1 MIMKGR
7 KAIKVL
13 LVLSLSLL
21 VISGSAQTV
30 VKVSIGNVSAV
41 PGEVITIAIMI
52 EDVTNLG
59 VANINLSYDPSV
71 VHVLSVCDGEFDTG
85 AFSEINNSEGIARIG
100 AFQMQSAGLN
110 EDVMLCEV
118 ELKAVG
124 AAGVSS
130 GLKIDISELKDP
142 TPEGNDILAD
152 IEEGVFS
159 IIQPETAQTP
169 TPSPSPTLTPT
180 PAPITPELQEELEK
194 SEETTEI
201 PVVIN
206 TSKGGLAELTDYLYS
221 KDISYDILI
230 IPGMVRC
237 NATPAVIQELS
248 QKRFVERIEQDVR
261 VYAQTPTPVPSP
273 SPAPAGTPEPGIVSP
288 SPPVATPAEKP
299 MIPGFGILAAII
311 AISLLAVYLCLSLR
325 RKK

>member
-1 MIMKGR
+1 MKDMKR
-7 KAIKVL
+7 EKAIGVL
-13 LVLSLSLL
+13 LVFPLLLL
-21 VISGSAQTV
+21 VVPASAQTV
-30 VKVSIGNVSAV
+30 VSIGDASTPPDGVV
-41 PGEVITIAIMI
+41 TTAIMV
-52 EDVTNLG
+52 EDATNLG
-59 VANINLSYDPSV
+59 VASINLSYEPSV
-71 VHVLSVCDGEFDTG
+71 VHVLSVSDGDFDTG

-110 EDVMLCEV
+110 GEVKLCEV

-124 AAGVSS
+124 AAGASS
-130 GLKIDISELKDP
+130 RLKIDVSELKDV
-142 TPEGNDILAD
+142 TQEGKDISAD

-169 TPSPSPTLTPT
+169 TPSPSPSPT
-180 PAPITPELQEELEK
+180 PITPELQKELEE

-201 PVVIN
+201 PIVIN
-206 TSKGGLAELTDYLYS
+206 TSKGGLAELTDYLDS
-221 KDISYDILI
+221 KGVSYDIMI

-237 NATPAVIQELS
+237 NATPSLIQELS

-261 VYAQTPTPVPSP
+261 VYAQTPTPVLSQSP

-288 SPPVATPAEKP
+288 SPPAATPTEKP
-299 MIPGFGILAAII
+299 IIPGFGILAAII
-311 AISLLAVYLCLSLR
+311 SFLAVYLCLGLRR